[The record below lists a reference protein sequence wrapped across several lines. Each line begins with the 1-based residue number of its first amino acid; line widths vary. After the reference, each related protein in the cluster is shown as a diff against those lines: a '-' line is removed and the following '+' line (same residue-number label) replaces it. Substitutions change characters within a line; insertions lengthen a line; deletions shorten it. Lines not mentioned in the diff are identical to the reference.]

1 MCVSVACMH
10 HTTSVKLNTMISAV
24 VVDVGA
30 LRVIMTR
37 AEIDC
42 SILQLRMHFLHW
54 QPAHRCLTRR
64 RCA

>member
-1 MCVSVACMH
+1 MH

-42 SILQLRMHFLHW
+42 SILQLRMLFL
-54 QPAHRCLTRR
+54 Q
-64 RCA
+64 